1 MFDESSQLVKTW
13 VFLVKQG
20 TYTRDQVPKLS
31 NLQEMVYTVLDKENE
46 ETEE

>member
-20 TYTRDQVPKLS
+20 TYTRDQVPKLF
-31 NLQEMVYTVLDKENE
+31 NLREVVGQVVDSLA
-46 ETEE
+46 